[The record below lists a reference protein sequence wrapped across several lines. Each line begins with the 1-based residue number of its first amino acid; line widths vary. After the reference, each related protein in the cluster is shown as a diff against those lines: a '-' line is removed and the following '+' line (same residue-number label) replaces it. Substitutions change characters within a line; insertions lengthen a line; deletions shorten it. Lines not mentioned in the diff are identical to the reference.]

1 MIRGFVRGLASRPFS
16 LRSLRCFSD
25 APAVGGQ
32 AAQGDSGIQKYVNGE
47 LVRKNLLTLKKSED
61 IEG

>member
-1 MIRGFVRGLASRPFS
+1 MIRGFVRGLASRQFN

-32 AAQGDSGIQKYVNGE
+32 ATSTAGGIQKYVNGE
-47 LVRKNLLTLKKSED
+47 LVRRNYLTLKKSED

>member
-1 MIRGFVRGLASRPFS
+1 MIRGFVRALSSRPFN
-16 LRSLRCFSD
+16 LRTLRCFAD

-32 AAQGDSGIQKYVNGE
+32 AAGAEGGIQKYVNGE
-47 LVRKNLLTLKKSED
+47 LVRKNYLTLKKSED